1 MYVLIILMKLFDRS
15 LQVYQETGVKH
26 SLLLKEQKEQDG
38 ADGLGGPLRFLNPCI
53 FWLHSNMDGM
63 MDPPIWVDYPDPWM
77 IMMMTTFFVIFFLVD
92 LLPLVVLDKRLDK
105 RVDQMLSLGL
115 IKELK
120 DFHQRFNEKKV
131 QDNR

>member
-1 MYVLIILMKLFDRS
+1 MIDRS

-26 SLLLKEQKEQDG
+26 SHLLKEQKEQDG

-63 MDPPIWVDYPDPWM
+63 MNPLIGVDYSDPWLM
-77 IMMMTTFFVIFFLVD
+77 LTVFFLVVIN
-92 LLPLVVLDKRLDK
+92 LLPLVALDMRLDK
-105 RVDQMLSLGL
+105 RVDEMLSLGL

-120 DFHQRFNEKKV
+120 DFHQRFNEKKI